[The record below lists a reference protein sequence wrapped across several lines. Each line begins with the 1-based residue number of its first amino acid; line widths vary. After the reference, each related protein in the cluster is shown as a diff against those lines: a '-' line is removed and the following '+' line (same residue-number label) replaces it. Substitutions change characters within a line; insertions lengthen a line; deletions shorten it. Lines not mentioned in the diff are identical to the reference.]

1 MCQVETTSRMLEGH
15 ALSCTCGCCGFGCGS
30 LARRFT
36 TPAEEKENLERYKDS
51 LNNELAGLELRLKE
65 LNACLS
71 RIA

>member
-1 MCQVETTSRMLEGH
+1 M
-15 ALSCTCGCCGFGCGS
+15 
-30 LARRFT
+30 ARRFI
-36 TPAEEKENLERYKDS
+36 TPAEEKENLERYRDS